1 METSLKEA
9 WAKIVN
15 HTAQN
20 KAYKQIKD
28 TQQNEINALWTELQT
43 TKLLVETEKENNIAL
58 ELEILEYKRRGRRGL
73 LLIGSSR
80 NAR

>member
-15 HTAQN
+15 HTAQH
-20 KAYKQIKD
+20 KAYKEIKD
-28 TQQNEINALWTELQT
+28 TQQNEINTLWTKLQT